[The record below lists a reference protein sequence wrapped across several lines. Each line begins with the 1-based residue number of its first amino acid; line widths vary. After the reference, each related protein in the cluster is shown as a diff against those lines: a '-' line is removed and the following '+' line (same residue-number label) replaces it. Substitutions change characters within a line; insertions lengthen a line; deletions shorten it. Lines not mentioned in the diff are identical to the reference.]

1 MLPFAM
7 QAQDSWT
14 VADGTTVHAG
24 VPFDFYNTDASGTSF
39 TAQMLYPATLISDMA
54 GNTLSGITFYHN
66 STNSKTLSASTWT
79 VKMGESSLSD
89 LSAGLSTETL
99 TTVYAG
105 SLVFT
110 SGIVTIEFDSPYTY
124 TSGNLIVEISTVGAS
139 GNWIGPNSNNGFKG
153 EDNVGYTYTTQTSPN
168 HFAFLPKTT
177 FTKAPSCFVATGL
190 AVSAVTS
197 ESMTLS
203 WTSDATSFDIYDMAT
218 HTLVGN
224 SSTNSYTVEHLDA
237 NTAYTFGVVVD
248 CGGGDYSDTVTV
260 SGRTACADIET
271 IPYTW
276 TFEDGTANATPNC
289 WTKVGSGTIQVKNST
304 TLTHNDSMYL
314 DFRGATS
321 NLIVLPPTSVEAN
334 TLQMKL
340 WLRPEGNYP
349 SCANFSVGYI
359 TNVADASTYTALS
372 TFNYTEFVSG
382 SSPAY
387 AEKAVMFAAAPAGAR
402 MALRAEPTG
411 TGYYWYVDDV
421 TIEELP
427 SCVPVSGLTV
437 DATQTTSSSLTL
449 TWTSDATSF
458 VIVNMAD
465 SSQVG
470 TCSTNSYTV
479 DGLNANTAYTF
490 GVVVDC
496 GGEMSDTVTVSGR
509 TACGIIASLPWTDDL
524 ESVPSGSNVMPYCWT
539 RYNNLTS
546 GNNNYPYN
554 TSSSSYAHSGSR
566 SLYFYWSTY
575 GTYADTTVAILPQL
589 DVTTYPMNGNQLS
602 FYGRMSVASQSI
614 QVLVGT
620 MSDPEDVTT
629 FTTSGTVTVS
639 GATHTRYDVN
649 LTAANAT
656 DAYAAIMVLKPTGSA
671 SLYIDDVMLHEA
683 PSCAYITG
691 LTVTGAT
698 AESISLSWVDGDNTD
713 ATYSVYRVTPSDT
726 TLVASNIA
734 DSAYTVEDLDANTA
748 YVFGVVANCA
758 GGDAEMVV
766 VSGRTACVAFTI
778 DADNPFTEGFE
789 GTTFPP
795 DCWSIA
801 HTAGSSTNTWI
812 RNTSTSS
819 VHTGSASAQL
829 QDQSSGNK
837 NNLVTP
843 VLNIPEA
850 NGYQVS
856 FWIYRSTTSYTNK
869 TKEGVK
875 VWVNTNPDTV
885 GGTPLMHIRRS
896 ATQGEITEAATGWY
910 QYSAV
915 IPTSGEM
922 YVIFEGISE
931 YGAAT
936 YIDDIAIEVAPSC
949 LAPTGLAVSNITGEG
964 ATLSWT
970 SDAGSFVVYEA
981 TATDTTVYDGSVSDN
996 SLELTDLLPNT
1007 AYTFGVAADCGGMES
1022 AVAYVSFT
1030 TPCATVAVPFTETFE
1045 AASTTLACWNQESVG
1060 TTATWSFG
1068 AGTSTNGISTAYEGS
1083 ANARIQISSYTGSAK
1098 LISPVLDLGGAMAM
1112 QVKFAHVHSPWDNDI
1127 DDLNVL
1133 YRTSADGAWTT
1144 IASFEDG
1151 PAAWTLDSVTLPA
1164 NTYQV
1169 AFEMVSSYGYGLGI
1183 DNVVFTALT
1192 EAPCF
1197 PVAGL
1202 TIVDSLTR
1210 PDTIVLSWENNG
1222 ETVTILNMADTT
1234 ELATSYTDNTFV
1246 VTNLLASTY
1255 YTFGVVVE
1263 CGDDYSDTVTISGRT
1278 ACDII
1283 AVPHTWDFESM
1294 PAGNTPDCWTKVGA
1308 GNATIDVNA
1317 YGSNYAHEG
1326 TQCLRFVSATSNII
1340 ALPEFDADVNTL
1352 QMKLWLRPWNNT
1364 ASSGNFEVGYMTDV
1378 EDATT
1383 FTALATYNYADFVTN
1398 GTVAYDMRTV
1408 MFGNAPAGAR
1418 MALRAAPTSAF
1429 YYWVVDDV
1437 TVEALPDCVPVTNL
1451 TADSVTTESITLSWV
1466 SDGSSFVVLNMADT
1480 SVAATVTDTT
1490 ATIENL
1496 TASTS
1501 YTFGVVNDCG
1511 SETSDTV
1518 LITVRTACAAI
1529 AIPYTENF
1537 EADGNFP
1544 CWTMVDCQIGSY
1556 SSTGLS
1562 TENAYTGS
1570 SSFRFWYNTNP
1581 PQYLISP
1588 ELSGTEDG
1596 VQVSFMYAGNGS
1608 YTETF
1613 QVGYSTTTN
1622 DPTAFTWSAEVSA
1635 TSADYQAYSVDYDA
1649 EVKYVA
1655 IKYTANDQWYLFIDS
1670 LVVKE
1675 MPSCVAVTNLAVD
1688 SASENSVSI
1697 SWSGAAASYTVYKD
1711 GTQVATG
1718 ITGTSYTFTGLTA
1731 NTSYTFGVVANCTA
1745 TDESEMRTIVGNTA
1759 CGTEAIALPYT
1770 ETFDVSSA
1778 SRNCWTTFDADHDGY
1793 NWSTLMLV
1801 DEYSYEYTEANMMIS
1816 ESYNEDGALT
1826 PDNWLISPKIQ
1837 TVAADTI
1844 KLGWTV
1850 YAFGSS
1856 TYAAEH
1862 YAAYVST
1869 TTTDTS
1875 AFTLLGE
1882 WTLSANDNQG
1892 TRMSIDLTA
1901 YAGQAIYVAFRH
1913 FNCTDMFYMGI
1924 DSVVVNAVA
1933 GQAPVTPTYTVTVN
1947 VNDATMGHVDG
1958 VPTAAVD
1965 SGAVV
1970 NLTAVPESGYHFV
1983 SWSNGLTTAA
1993 ISLIVTSDTTVT
2005 ATFEANP
2012 ANTYTV
2018 AVSVN
2023 DAAMGH
2029 VDGIPTEPV
2038 TAGTVVNLT
2047 AVADA
2052 GYHFVDWSNGLTTA
2066 AISITVTSDTTLV
2079 ANFEADPVEPTYY
2092 TVTVVYD
2099 ATMGTVDGIPTEPV
2113 TSDDEITL
2121 TARANEG
2128 YVFKGWVIGTD
2139 TMSTEST
2146 YTFNATADVT
2156 IEAVFAAK
2164 TGIADVDMA
2173 NVKVYSVNDVIY
2185 VNGAEGHQVYLFDV
2199 NGRVLNHS
2207 AKAGEHVE
2215 FRVANTGVYLV
2226 KVGNA
2231 AAKRVVVAR

>member
-1 MLPFAM
+1 MQKFLRTFAIVAAMMLPFAM
-7 QAQDSWT
+7 QAQQSLPYTMDFEDETAFGSWT
-14 VADGTTVHAG
+14 RESCTSNSTRQAAAAKSGSYGFQFYYNSNPPQYLISPELECPSG
-24 VPFDFYNTDASGTSF
+24 VQVEFYYKNGSSYTETFMVGYSTTDASTTSF
-39 TAQMLYPATLISDMA
+39 TWGAE
-54 GNTLSGITFYHN
+54 IT
-66 STNSKTLSASTWT
+66 
-79 VKMGESSLSD
+79 
-89 LSAGLSTETL
+89 
-99 TTVYAG
+99 
-105 SLVFT
+105 
-110 SGIVTIEFDSPYTY
+110 
-124 TSGNLIVEISTVGAS
+124 
-139 GNWIGPNSNNGFKG
+139 
-153 EDNVGYTYTTQTSPN
+153 
-168 HFAFLPKTT
+168 
-177 FTKAPSCFVATGL
+177 APSSWTLFSELFPVGTKYVAIKYTADDQFKMYIDDITMAAPASCAKVTGL
-190 AVSAVTS
+190 AVSATTS

-203 WTSDATSFDIYDMAT
+203 WTSDATNFDIYDMTT

-224 SSTNSYTVEHLDA
+224 SSTNSYTVEDLTA
-237 NTAYTFGVVVD
+237 NTSYTFGVVVD
-248 CGGGDYSDTVTV
+248 CGGGDYSDTVSV
-260 SGRTACADIET
+260 SGRTSCAAYDL
-271 IPYTW
+271 PYT
-276 TFEDGTANATPNC
+276 EDFSATLANDPC
-289 WTKVGSGTIQVKNST
+289 W
-304 TLTHNDSMYL
+304 
-314 DFRGATS
+314 RGATGTTADE
-321 NLIVLPPTSVEAN
+321 VLA
-334 TLQMKL
+334 
-340 WLRPEGNYP
+340 G
-349 SCANFSVGYI
+349 
-359 TNVADASTYTALS
+359 TALTLTANNQWTYESS
-372 TFNYTEFVSG
+372 TSNGLEAGHYRVNIYGTSCKKWMITPEIDLTTASNPLLTFGAAFTVYTSSSSNPATGFENNASQKFMVLVSINNGQTWTLASDIALTSIASSNYVTQYVNLA
-382 SSPAY
+382 PY
-387 AEKAVMFAAAPAGAR
+387 AGETVRIAFYAQSTTTGGDNNLHIDNINVEESTGA
-402 MALRAEPTG
+402 
-411 TGYYWYVDDV
+411 
-421 TIEELP
+421 I
-427 SCVPVSGLTV
+427 CFPVNGLAV

-465 SSQVG
+465 GSQVG
-470 TCSTNSYTV
+470 TSSTNSYTV
-479 DGLNANTAYTF
+479 EGLNANTAYTF
-490 GVVVDC
+490 GVAVDC
-496 GGEMSDTVTVSGR
+496 GGETSDTVIVNGR
-509 TACGIIASLPWTDDL
+509 TACGIIASLPWNDGM
-524 ESVPSGSNVMPYCWT
+524 EAVPSGSNQMPFCWG
-539 RYNNLTS
+539 RYNNLTT
-546 GNNNYPYN
+546 GNNYYPYS
-554 TSSSSYAHSGSR
+554 TSSSSYAHGGNY
-566 SLYFYWSTY
+566 SLYWYYSSY
-575 GTYADTTVAILPQL
+575 GTYADTAIAILPQL

-602 FYGRMSVASQSI
+602 FWGRMSVATQSI
-614 QVLVGT
+614 TVYVGT

-649 LTAANAT
+649 LTEANAT

-713 ATYSVYRVTPSDT
+713 ATYSVYVVTPSDT

-734 DSAYTVEDLDANTA
+734 DTAYTVEDLDANTA

-758 GGDAEMVV
+758 DGDAEMVI
-766 VSGRTACVAFTI
+766 VSGRTACDVFAMPFGENFNSLTTGI
-778 DADNPFTEGFE
+778 PSCWDNSE
-789 GTTFPP
+789 GTTTSASNR
-795 DCWSIA
+795 WNYYA
-801 HTAGSSTNTWI
+801 TGHEGAGLRFNSYSNSNGSTNVLATPVIAVDEVAQLSFWYKNPTGGDFTVMVGI
-812 RNTSTSS
+812 Q
-819 VHTGSASAQL
+819 GSA
-829 QDQSSGNK
+829 
-837 NNLVTP
+837 T
-843 VLNIPEA
+843 
-850 NGYQVS
+850 
-856 FWIYRSTTSYTNK
+856 RTT
-869 TKEGVK
+869 
-875 VWVNTNPDTV
+875 
-885 GGTPLMHIRRS
+885 L
-896 ATQGEITEAATGWY
+896 ATGLTGASDWT
-910 QYSAV
+910 SAEYV
-915 IPTSGEM
+915 LPADLVGENVVVYFQGTSN
-922 YVIFEGISE
+922 
-931 YGAAT
+931 YGNGDAYIYLDDVTIAA
-936 YIDDIAIEVAPSC
+936 APAC
-949 LAPTGLAVSNITGEG
+949 LPVSDLTVSNITGEG
-964 ATLSWT
+964 ATLNWT

-1007 AYTFGVAADCGGMES
+1007 AYTFGVAAVCGGDES
-1022 AVAYVSFT
+1022 ARVYVSFT
-1030 TPCATVAVPFTETFE
+1030 TPCAAVAVPFTETFE
-1045 AASTTLACWNQESVG
+1045 AASTTLACWSQESVE
-1060 TTATWSFG
+1060 TTSTWTFG
-1068 AGTSTNGISTAYEGS
+1068 AGTTASGITTAYEGS
-1083 ANARIQISSYTGSAK
+1083 ANARIQIGSYTGSAK

-1112 QVKFAHVHSPWDNDI
+1112 QVKFAHVHSPWGNDI

-1144 IASFEDG
+1144 IASYEDG
-1151 PAAWTLDSVTLPA
+1151 PSTWTLDSVTLPA

-1169 AFEMVSSYGYGLGI
+1169 AFEMVSAWGYGLGI

-1197 PVAGL
+1197 AVAGL
-1202 TIVDSLTR
+1202 AIVDSLTR

-1308 GNATIDVNA
+1308 GNATIDVNG

-1383 FTALATYNYADFVTN
+1383 FTAIATYNYADFVTN
-1398 GTVAYDMRTV
+1398 GNAAYDMRTV

-1418 MALRAAPTSAF
+1418 MALRAAPTSIY

-1451 TADSVTTESITLSWV
+1451 TVDSVTTESITLSWV

-1496 TASTS
+1496 TASTT

-1544 CWTMVDCQIGSY
+1544 CWTMVDCTQGTY
-1556 SSTGLS
+1556 ASTGLS

-1588 ELSGTEDG
+1588 ELSGTENG

-1655 IKYTANDQWYLFIDS
+1655 IKYTANDQYYLFVDS

-1688 SASENSVSI
+1688 SASENSVTI
-1697 SWSGAAASYTVYKD
+1697 SWSGSAATYTVYKD

-1718 ITGTSYTFTGLTA
+1718 ITATSYTFTGLTA

-1778 SRNCWTTFDADHDGY
+1778 SRNCWQIVDADGDGFGWGTEMSY
-1793 NWSTLMLV
+1793 YGSTYEVEMMLSL
-1801 DEYSYEYTEANMMIS
+1801 SYDNDTYEP
-1816 ESYNEDGALT
+1816 LT
-1826 PDNWLISPKIQ
+1826 PNNWLISPKLHSNAGD
-1837 TVAADTI
+1837 TVTMSWIATTMDSD
-1844 KLGWTV
+1844 
-1850 YAFGSS
+1850 YP
-1856 TYAAEH
+1856 AEH
-1862 YAAYVST
+1862 YGVYVST
-1869 TTTDTS
+1869 TTTDTG
-1875 AFTLLGE
+1875 AFTLVNE
-1882 WTLSANDNQG
+1882 WTLTENDTNG
-1892 TRMSIDLTA
+1892 TAVNVDLSS
-1901 YAGQAIYVAFRH
+1901 YAAGHDFYVAFRH
-1913 FNCTDMFYMGI
+1913 FNSTDQYGLAI

-1933 GQAPVTPTYTVTVN
+1933 GQVPVTPTYTVTVN

-2113 TSDDEITL
+2113 TSDDDITL

-2139 TMSTEST
+2139 TMSTEAT
-2146 YTFNATADVT
+2146 YTFHATDDVT

-2173 NVKVYSVNDVIY
+2173 DVKVYSVNDVIY